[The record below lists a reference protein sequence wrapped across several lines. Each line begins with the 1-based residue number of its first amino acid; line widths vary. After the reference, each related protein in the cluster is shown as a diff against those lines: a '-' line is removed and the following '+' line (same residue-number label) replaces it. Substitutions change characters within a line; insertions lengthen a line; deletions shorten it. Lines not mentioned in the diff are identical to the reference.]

1 MNPYDMKNTKKICAI
16 STVEITMNSFII
28 PAMRVM
34 KEHGYDVTLVCN
46 MSEEF
51 YQKNSEEFHCINIPM
66 KRGVSLTD
74 LIKVPFVF
82 KNLFK
87 KEKFDYVQYA
97 TPNASLYASIGAMM
111 ARVSKRVYCQWGIR
125 YVGNEGV
132 MRRLLKFFEKI
143 TCMCSTHIRPASW
156 KNLDFAVEEG
166 LYEREKAAAIGDGGT
181 IGIDLKQFDI
191 SKKGDLKQSVQ
202 EQYPQLEGK
211 TVFGFVGRMNR
222 DKGVFELLE
231 AFMRLNKKYS
241 NIALL
246 LIGDMEGEPL
256 EHLKN
261 YKENPCIVNT
271 GWTNEVPKYISA
283 LDVLVHPSYREGFS
297 MVIQQAMAMEISVV
311 TTNIPGPS
319 EVIEKDVTGV
329 LAEPRDVDTLYDA
342 MVWMVEH
349 PEQRVA
355 MGKAGRVRCE
365 KHFTRERMLQLTL
378 EDRESIINS

>member
-1 MNPYDMKNTKKICAI
+1 MKKICAI
-16 STVEITMNSFII
+16 STVEGTMNSFII
-28 PAMRVM
+28 PAMRIM

-51 YQKNSEEFHCINIPM
+51 YKKNSEEFHCINIPM
-66 KRGVSLTD
+66 KRGASLTD
-74 LIKVPFVF
+74 LVKMPFVF
-82 KNLFK
+82 RRLFK
-87 KEKFDYVQYA
+87 RCRFDYVQYA
-97 TPNASLYASIGAMM
+97 TPNASLYAALGAKM
-111 ARVSKRVYCQWGIR
+111 AKVPKRVYCQWGIR

-191 SKKGDLKQSVQ
+191 EKKGPSRVEVL
-202 EQYPQLEGK
+202 EQFPQLK
-211 TVFGFVGRMNR
+211 NKLVFGFVGRINK
-222 DKGVFELLE
+222 DKGIGELLE
-231 AFMRLNKKYS
+231 AFIRVESKYE
-241 NIALL
+241 NAALL
-246 LIGDMEGEPL
+246 LIGGMDGDSSLYTQYFAKHPNIISMGR
-256 EHLKN
+256 
-261 YKENPCIVNT
+261 
-271 GWTNEVPKYISA
+271 TNEVPKYISA
-283 LDVLVHPSYREGFS
+283 IDVLVHPSYREGFS
-297 MVIQQAMAMEISVV
+297 MVIQQAMAMEIPVV

-329 LAEPRDVDTLYDA
+329 LAEPRDVDTLYEA
-342 MVWMVEH
+342 MAWMVEH

-355 MGKAGRVRCE
+355 MGKAGRMRCE